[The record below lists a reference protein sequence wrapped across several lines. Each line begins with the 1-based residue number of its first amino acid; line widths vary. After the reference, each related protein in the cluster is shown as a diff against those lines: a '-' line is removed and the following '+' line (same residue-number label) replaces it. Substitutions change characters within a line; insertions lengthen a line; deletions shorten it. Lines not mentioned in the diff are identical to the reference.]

1 MESFWIRNKI
11 NYRRLRPFLAQL
23 IIESPNL
30 GFPQKM
36 QERGIIEINDKNAKC
51 AEEFFPIF
59 FREPAAV
66 GTRACCNVNFFSIIL
81 SVTINQRSL
90 KKHSGI
96 DVRILLDSFTK
107 IKSGGLQVW
116 RLPSAIIKGYDSQ
129 WFLWVLNQTL
139 GVHGTP
145 QIIHFNRVWNHY
157 FHHPF
162 WGTPI
167 FGSTPLFIKP

>member
-59 FREPAAV
+59 FRE
-66 GTRACCNVNFFSIIL
+66 
-81 SVTINQRSL
+81 
-90 KKHSGI
+90 
-96 DVRILLDSFTK
+96 
-107 IKSGGLQVW
+107 
-116 RLPSAIIKGYDSQ
+116 
-129 WFLWVLNQTL
+129 
-139 GVHGTP
+139 
-145 QIIHFNRVWNHY
+145 
-157 FHHPF
+157 
-162 WGTPI
+162 
-167 FGSTPLFIKP
+167 